1 MSFISQ
7 LLSCFMNTER
17 VIVEKTNSLNE
28 LIKRIDVLIKTI
40 QALPPPHISDKIT
53 QTDPEV
59 SIDGRV

>member
-1 MSFISQ
+1 
-7 LLSCFMNTER
+7 MNTER